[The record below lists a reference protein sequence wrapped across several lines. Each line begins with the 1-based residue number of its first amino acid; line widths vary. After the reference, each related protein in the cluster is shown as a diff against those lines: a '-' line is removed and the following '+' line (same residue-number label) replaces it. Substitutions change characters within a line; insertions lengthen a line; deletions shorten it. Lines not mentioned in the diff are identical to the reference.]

1 VIAALHAPA
10 DTPPSAG
17 RARAATA
24 KEHEMSTLKR
34 RLAAQIPA
42 WQERVR
48 TLAKEH
54 GDVVLGQTTVGA
66 ALGGMRGLKALVC
79 DTSYL
84 DPMEGIRF
92 RGYTIPEVRAKL
104 PKPAAD
110 QEAYPTGLFWLLL
123 TGELPS
129 EAEVAE
135 LEADLRAR
143 SAVPQFVYDVLR
155 ALPADAHP
163 MTQFSVAIT
172 AMQPL
177 SRFASAYASG
187 TLAKTDY
194 WEPTLEDAL
203 DLIARL
209 PVVAAYIYRRCFKH
223 DTHIAADPKLD
234 WGANF
239 AHMMGVPDPAY
250 QDLMRLYLL
259 LHIDH
264 EGGNVSAHT
273 SHVVGSALS
282 DVYLSVAAGI
292 NGLAGPLHGL
302 ANQECLKWIN
312 DVMEHF
318 GGAPTAEQVEQ
329 FAWETLNSGRVIP
342 GFGHAVLRNTDPR
355 YTAQRQYSI
364 KRGMGEHPVVKTV
377 HTLFD
382 VIPGVLKEQGKAKSP
397 WPNVDA
403 HSGALQVYYG
413 VTEADFYTVLFGVSR
428 AMGIVSQLVWDRA
441 MGMPLERPKS
451 VTVKMLEAAAG
462 VA

>member
-1 VIAALHAPA
+1 
-10 DTPPSAG
+10 
-17 RARAATA
+17 
-24 KEHEMSTLKR
+24 MSSLKR
-34 RLAAQIPA
+34 RMAERIPS
-42 WQERVR
+42 WQARVR

-54 GDVVLGQTTVGA
+54 GDVALGTNTIGA
-66 ALGGMRGLKALVC
+66 AMGGMRGLKALVC

-92 RGYTIPEVRAKL
+92 RGYTIPQVREKL
-104 PKPAAD
+104 PKPGAGL
-110 QEAYPTGLFWLLL
+110 EAYPTGLFWLLL
-123 TGELPS
+123 TGELPT

-143 SAVPQFVYDVLR
+143 SAVPQYVFDTLR
-155 ALPADAHP
+155 ALPVTTHP
-163 MTQFSVAIT
+163 MTQFSIAIN

-177 SRFASAYASG
+177 SRFAREYSAG
-187 TLAKTDY
+187 TLGKGDY
-194 WEPTLEDAL
+194 WEPTLDDAL

-209 PVVAAYIYRRCFKH
+209 PVVAAYIYRRVFKDDIH
-223 DTHIAADPKLD
+223 VAADPNLD

-239 AHMMGVPDPAY
+239 AHMMGVSDAGY

-264 EGGNVSAHT
+264 EGGNVSAHA

-312 DVMEHF
+312 EVMAHF

-329 FAWETLNSGRVIP
+329 YAWDTLNSGRVIP

-355 YTAQRQYSI
+355 YTAQREYSL
-364 KRGMGEHPVVKTV
+364 KQGMGDHPVVQTV
-377 HTLFD
+377 HRLFD
-382 VIPGVLKEQGKAKSP
+382 VIPGVLKEHGKAKSP

-428 AMGIVSQLVWDRA
+428 AMGIASQLVWSRA

-451 VTVKMLEAAAG
+451 VTVKMLETAAG
-462 VA
+462 IE